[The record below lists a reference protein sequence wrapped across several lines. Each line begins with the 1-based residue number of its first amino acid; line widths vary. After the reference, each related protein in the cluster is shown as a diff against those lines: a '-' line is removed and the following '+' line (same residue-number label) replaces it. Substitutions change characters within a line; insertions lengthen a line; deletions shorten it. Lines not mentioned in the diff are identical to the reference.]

1 MTMTGEEI
9 YRNFTEGSTVMLD
22 CAGSDVSKLATTYQQ
37 IGSGLKRA
45 QRMMMASW
53 TGGAALPAWAAATD
67 LANAIKQSADRLTSY
82 GEAHKKQAAAFE
94 TASRTVVVVPPEP
107 AALNPFEVAA
117 EVFKTGNPA
126 APFEKIREHQAA
138 VDAHHAA
145 SEINKNVMVAYEKA
159 TSGHTIP
166 DDYPT
171 LTVTGHPDNTIDH
184 ETTGGDPRN
193 TVDAE
198 DDGRAK
204 EDGDPEEGGGEREG
218 GGPVPA
224 GVATGTGS
232 AGGSDGDPGGFGIG
246 DVGGGGVD
254 PGDVDLDDL
263 PPNPDTD
270 PGRTDPSQA
279 PPGPSNGPFGP
290 PTYHGPPP
298 PGPPPI
304 TDPGPP
310 PTGPPPGTGGSSGS
324 GGSGTQAARAN
335 ASGRT
340 GQLDGSDLPGA
351 VPWSAG
357 AGDPS
362 GENAR
367 GGAGQGAGRG
377 MGIGAGVP
385 GAAGGWRTGPA
396 GGPRGAGG
404 PGAFGGAPLSGRK
417 EEDEEHARPDYLIEP
432 DPDELFGSDERAS
445 SPVIGDSWKSE

>member
-9 YRNFTEGSTVMLD
+9 YRNFTEGSTVMLA
-22 CAGSDVSKLATTYQQ
+22 CAGSDVDKLATAYQQ
-37 IGSGLKRA
+37 IGAGLKHA
-45 QRMMMASW
+45 QQMMMASW
-53 TGGAALPAWAAATD
+53 TGGAALPAWAAATE
-67 LANAIKQSADRLTSY
+67 LANAVEQSADRLTSY
-82 GEAHKKQAAAFE
+82 GEAHGKQATAFE

-126 APFEKIREHQAA
+126 APFDKIREHQAA

-145 SEINKNVMVAYEKA
+145 AEINNNVMIAYEKA

-171 LTVTGHPDNTIDH
+171 LTATGNPDNTIDH
-184 ETTGGDPRN
+184 E
-193 TVDAE
+193 VDTPPGE
-198 DDGRAK
+198 DD
-204 EDGDPEEGGGEREG
+204 DPEDGGGEREG

-224 GVATGTGS
+224 GVAPGTGS
-232 AGGSDGDPGGFGIG
+232 AGGSGGNPGGFGIG
-246 DVGGGGVD
+246 EVGAGGVD
-254 PGDVDLDDL
+254 PGEVDLDDL
-263 PPNPDTD
+263 PPDPDPDTD

-279 PPGPSNGPFGP
+279 PPGPSSGPFGP

-298 PGPPPI
+298 GPPPTGPPPI

-310 PTGPPPGTGGSSGS
+310 LTGPPPGSGGSSGT
-324 GGSGTQAARAN
+324 GTQAARAN

-340 GQLDGSDLPGA
+340 GQLDGSELPGA

-357 AGDPS
+357 SGDPS

-367 GGAGQGAGRG
+367 GAGQSAGRG
-377 MGIGAGVP
+377 LGVGAGVP
-385 GAAGGWRTGPA
+385 GAAGGWRTGPGA
-396 GGPRGAGG
+396 TPRGAGG

-432 DPDELFGSDERAS
+432 DPDDLFGSDERAS